1 MKTEKETTVMKTI
14 SILGLGGISAV
25 HIAAILNNDYGKIE
39 AICDIKPERIEKA
52 KETIPYPVRTYTDY
66 TQLLSEVKTDVVHI
80 CTPHYLHKP
89 MAIAAMRAG
98 ADVYLEKPAA
108 LDYDEALE
116 ILAVQEETG
125 RKVCVSFQNRVL
137 ATNLKVK
144 EIIESGEMGKFLGA
158 RGIVTWKREG
168 AYYTESGWRGAWAT
182 EGGGVLMNQS
192 IHTLD
197 MLYYFGGNIVKAV
210 GTASLRTNADIIEV
224 EDTAEATLYHENGK
238 TSVFYATNCNAV
250 DSSVMI
256 EVFLE
261 KGKLLTQ
268 GKKLYRDI
276 GEGYEVIL
284 DDKTAPAVGKA
295 VWGTGH
301 ALMIGR
307 FYDAIDG
314 KDEYYCTLKDG
325 IQILKVIGDIYET
338 NPRGRNLK

>member
-1 MKTEKETTVMKTI
+1 MKTI

-39 AICDIKPERIEKA
+39 AICDIKPDRIEKA
-52 KETIPYPVRTYTDY
+52 KESIPYPVRTYTDY
-66 TQLLSEVKTDVVHI
+66 EQLLSEVHSDVVHI

-108 LDYDEALE
+108 LNYDEALE
-116 ILAVQEETG
+116 ILSVQEETG
-125 RKVCVSFQNRVL
+125 RKVCVSFQNRVIP
-137 ATNLKVK
+137 TNLTAKN
-144 EIIESGEMGKFLGA
+144 IIDSGEMGAFLGA
-158 RGIVTWKREG
+158 RGFMTWHRSG

-197 MLYYFGGNIVKAV
+197 MLYYFGGKITRTE
-210 GTASLRTNADIIEV
+210 GTASLRKNGDIIEV
-224 EDTAEATLYHENGK
+224 EDTAEATLFYENGK
-238 TSVFYATNCNAV
+238 TAIFYATNCNVA
-250 DSSVMI
+250 DASVQI
-256 EVFLE
+256 EVYLE
-261 KGKLLTQ
+261 KGKLLLQ
-268 GKKLYRDI
+268 NGKLYKDT
-276 GEGYEVIL
+276 GDGLELLV
-284 DDKTAPAVGKA
+284 DDKKAPVVGKA
-295 VWGTGH
+295 VWGAGH

-325 IQILKVIGDIYET
+325 IEVLKVIGDIYAT

>member
-1 MKTEKETTVMKTI
+1 MKTI

-125 RKVCVSFQNRVL
+125 RKVCVSFQNRVIP
-137 ATNLKVK
+137 TNLTAKT
-144 EIIESGEMGKFLGA
+144 IIDSGEMGAFLGA
-158 RGIVTWKREG
+158 RGFMTWHRSG

-197 MLYYFGGNIVKAV
+197 LLYYFGGKVARTE
-210 GTASLRTNADIIEV
+210 GTASLRKNGDIIEV
-224 EDTAEATLYHENGK
+224 EDTAEATLFYENGK
-238 TSVFYATNCNAV
+238 TAIFYATNCNVV
-250 DSSVMI
+250 DASVLL
-256 EVFLE
+256 EVYLE
-261 KGKLLTQ
+261 KGKLLLQ
-268 GKKLYRDI
+268 NGKLYKDT
-276 GEGYEVIL
+276 GDGLELLV
-284 DDKTAPAVGKA
+284 DDKKAQTVGKA
-295 VWGTGH
+295 VWGAGH